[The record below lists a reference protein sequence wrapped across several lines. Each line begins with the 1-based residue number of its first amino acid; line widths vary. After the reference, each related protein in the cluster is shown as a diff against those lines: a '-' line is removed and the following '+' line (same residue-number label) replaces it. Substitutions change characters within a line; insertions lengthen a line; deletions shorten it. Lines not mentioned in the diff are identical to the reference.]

1 MSWFHDIQLRA
12 RPLESAGAHV
22 TSSMAVVKVLRIASS
37 TASYRSIDAPRN
49 IAPDE
54 ILSNFSMP
62 GYSGIATPVIS
73 REMCRE
79 TPFISL

>member
-1 MSWFHDIQLRA
+1 MDGELSF
-12 RPLESAGAHV
+12 
-22 TSSMAVVKVLRIASS
+22 
-37 TASYRSIDAPRN
+37 IDTRRN

-62 GYSGIATPVIS
+62 GFSGIATPVIS
-73 REMCRE
+73 GQMCRE

>member
-1 MSWFHDIQLRA
+1 MDSEVSF
-12 RPLESAGAHV
+12 
-22 TSSMAVVKVLRIASS
+22 
-37 TASYRSIDAPRN
+37 IDTPRN

-62 GYSGIATPVIS
+62 GFSGIATPVIS